1 MGMVHAEITLK
12 NVVDMSDAR
21 RGMIKDSEIRQTTVT
36 AMVDTGAGTLVINE
50 KVRQI
55 LGLEIQGKRRAR
67 LADGVAEN
75 YAVTE
80 PVSIHWKD
88 RESACNAYVVPNANN
103 VLLGA
108 IPLEDMDLIVNP
120 KKLELVGA
128 HGDEA
133 MAIIY

>member
-1 MGMVHAEITLK
+1 MGIVRAEITLK
-12 NVVDMSDAR
+12 NAIDMGNAD

-36 AMVDTGAGTLVINE
+36 AVVDTGAITLVINE
-50 KVRQI
+50 EIRQK
-55 LGLEIQGKRRAR
+55 LGLKTRGHRRAT
-67 LADGVAEN
+67 LADGVAHDYE
-75 YAVTE
+75 VTE

-108 IPLEDMDLIVNP
+108 IPMEDMDLIVSP
-120 KKLELVGA
+120 KNQEVVGA

-133 MAIIY
+133 VGILY

>member
-12 NVVDMSDAR
+12 NAIDVGAAQ
-21 RGMIKDSEIRQTTVT
+21 RGMIKDAEIRQTTVT

-80 PVSIHWKD
+80 PVSIHWKNRD
-88 RESACNAYVVPNANN
+88 STCKALVLPNADNI
-103 VLLGA
+103 LLGA

-120 KKLELVGA
+120 AKQELVGA
-128 HGDEA
+128 HGDEVVC
-133 MAIIY
+133 IVC